1 LESDSLTDGTAGR
14 ERGVTV
20 DELRRQRL
28 LAHPVLKVLRWTL
41 PWIVLVGLLFYLNTL
56 RVSFEAEQLRQKA
69 SAEASASVEPTASLS
84 ATNTVVPAGTTAV
97 TLVTVRLRDKPDTS
111 GNILNILA
119 QGTTLVLIE
128 KKGEWYRAQDPRGF
142 IGWVSASPSVL
153 TVTAGK

>member
-1 LESDSLTDGTAGR
+1 M
-14 ERGVTV
+14 

-28 LAHPVLKVLRWTL
+28 LANPAVKVLRWTL
-41 PWIVLVGLLFYLNTL
+41 PWIVLIGLLLYLNTL
-56 RVSFEAEQLRQKA
+56 RVSYEVDQLRQKA
-69 SAEASASVEPTASLS
+69 SAEASASVEASAS
-84 ATNTVVPAGTTAV
+84 AAASNTVVPAGTIAV

-128 KKGEWYRAQDPRGF
+128 KRGEWYRAQDPRGF
-142 IGWVSASPSVL
+142 IGWVSASPTVL

>member
-1 LESDSLTDGTAGR
+1 
-14 ERGVTV
+14 V

-41 PWIVLVGLLFYLNTL
+41 PWIVLVALLFYLNTL
-56 RVSFEAEQLRQKA
+56 RVSFEVAQLRQKA
-69 SAEASASVEPTASLS
+69 SAEASASVDASASAAASSTA
-84 ATNTVVPAGTTAV
+84 AVPAGTTAV

-111 GNILNILA
+111 GNTLNILA

-128 KKGEWYRAQDPRGF
+128 KKGAWYRAQDPRGF
-142 IGWVSASPSVL
+142 IGWVSASPTVL

>member
-1 LESDSLTDGTAGR
+1 
-14 ERGVTV
+14 V

-28 LAHPVLKVLRWTL
+28 LANPAVKVLRWTL
-41 PWIVLVGLLFYLNTL
+41 PWIVLIGLLLYLNTL
-56 RVSFEAEQLRQKA
+56 RVSYEVDQLRQKA
-69 SAEASASVEPTASLS
+69 SAEASASVEASAS
-84 ATNTVVPAGTTAV
+84 AAASNTVVPAGTIAV

-128 KKGEWYRAQDPRGF
+128 KRGEWYRAQDPRGF
-142 IGWVSASPSVL
+142 IGWVSASPTVL